1 MDDQIVQGNQYL
13 ELIDNPQLREYV
25 QLAMQIAPIAH
36 QTLGL
41 VDKSLDLV
49 KQLDDEKTTRQLI
62 RENAENQRIIIERR
76 MDQLDAELSADLESS
91 KKVIDDSMRVFEW
104 MVQNGLVDAAMIIH
118 ERVISMLSGRA
129 SIAAGKYNQNNPDGQ
144 VTFYTAEG

>member
-129 SIAAGKYNQNNPDGQ
+129 SIAAGKYNQSNSDGQ
-144 VTFYTAEG
+144 VKFYTTE

>member
-1 MDDQIVQGNQYL
+1 MDDQIVPGNRYL
-13 ELIDNPQLREYV
+13 ELVENPQLREYI
-25 QLAMQIAPIAH
+25 QLAIQIAPIAH

-49 KQLDDEKTTRQLI
+49 KQLDEEKTTRQLI
-62 RENAENQRIIIERR
+62 QENAENQRRVIERR
-76 MDQLDAELSADLESS
+76 MNQLDAELSADLENS

-104 MVQNGLVDAAMIIH
+104 MIQNGLVDAAMIIH

-129 SIAAGKYNQNNPDGQ
+129 SIAADKYNQNNPDGQ
-144 VTFYTAEG
+144 VEFYTTES